1 VGLKIPIASVSL
13 EIFFRLS
20 LSAAQ
25 HNHPDRN
32 SYSVQMLRINKR
44 SAIVRLMQGMT
55 KRQQQILDYITEW
68 ILEHGYPPTIREIG
82 EHMGI
87 RSTNGVNDH
96 LKALER
102 KGYLKREGL
111 KSRALR
117 PINMPTPIRSN
128 VVPALI
134 GQGEMLEVP
143 IVGRV
148 AAGAP
153 ILAEENVESTV
164 RIDSFFLDAKPRD
177 KVFALRVTGESMI
190 DAGIHDGD
198 YIFVRKQL
206 EARRGQIVVAMIDG
220 EATVKRYEPDGD
232 VIRFCPENASME
244 PIVIRKE
251 DFRSTSILGIVCGVW
266 RRLH

>member
-1 VGLKIPIASVSL
+1 
-13 EIFFRLS
+13 
-20 LSAAQ
+20 
-25 HNHPDRN
+25 
-32 SYSVQMLRINKR
+32 MLRIYKR
-44 SAIVRLMQGMT
+44 SDIVTLMQGLT
-55 KRQQQILDYITEW
+55 ARQQQILDYITEW
-68 ILEHGYPPTIREIG
+68 ILDRGYPPTIREIG

-102 KGYLKREGL
+102 KGYLQRDGL

-117 PINMPTPIRSN
+117 PTNMSKPVQSN
-128 VVPALI
+128 VMPAIL
-134 GQGEMLEVP
+134 GQGDMLDIP

-153 ILAEENVESTV
+153 ILADENIESTV
-164 RIDSFFLDAKPRD
+164 RVDSFFLGATPRD

-220 EATVKRYEPDGD
+220 EATVKRYEPQGD
-232 VIRFCPENASME
+232 VIKFVAEHPTME
-244 PIVIRKE
+244 PIVVRKQ

-266 RRLH
+266 RKLH